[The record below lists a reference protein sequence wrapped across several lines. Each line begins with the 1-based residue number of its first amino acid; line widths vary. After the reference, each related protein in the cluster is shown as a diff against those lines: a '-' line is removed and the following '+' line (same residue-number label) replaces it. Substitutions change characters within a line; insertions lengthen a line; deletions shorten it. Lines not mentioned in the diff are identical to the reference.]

1 MYKPILTT
9 VLFAVLASSQLTAQ
23 EKNETKER
31 KEKKQENIIIKKKGD
46 KNEKV
51 TVVVDGETITVN
63 GMPIEDFNDEN
74 LEIITRKGKAIANEM
89 APRIRKMVRSF
100 DGSGVGASNKAFLG
114 VTSEMVEQGAK
125 ITGITK
131 ASAAEKAGLQ
141 IGDIITKIGAEKID
155 EKNGLFTAIGKYK
168 PEEKIMITYIRNG
181 AEATTEAALD
191 KNKTSNIVTW
201 NSEGFDMEAPEGM
214 HFFNSFPRTPKVGL
228 QIEDVEEG
236 DGVKILGVDENTP
249 AEKAGLKKDDV
260 LTEIDGA
267 NLKNVDEL
275 RIKMKAFKEGDSFKV
290 KYKRGNKSQTTEIK
304 LPKKLKRANL

>member
-114 VTSEMVEQGAK
+114 VTSEIVEQGAK

-260 LTEIDGA
+260 LTELDGA

>member
-100 DGSGVGASNKAFLG
+100 DGTGVGASNKAFLG
-114 VTSEMVEQGAK
+114 VTSEIVEQGAK

-141 IGDIITKIGAEKID
+141 IGDIITKIGSEKID

>member
-63 GMPIEDFNDEN
+63 GMPIEDFNDED

-260 LTEIDGA
+260 LTELDGA

>member
-23 EKNETKER
+23 EKTETKER

-260 LTEIDGA
+260 LTELDGA

>member
-100 DGSGVGASNKAFLG
+100 DGTGVGASNKAFLG
-114 VTSEMVEQGAK
+114 VTSEIVEQGAK

-181 AEATTEAALD
+181 AEATTEASLD

>member
-260 LTEIDGA
+260 LTELDGA

>member
-100 DGSGVGASNKAFLG
+100 DGTGVGASNKAFLG
-114 VTSEMVEQGAK
+114 VTSEIVEQGAK

-275 RIKMKAFKEGDSFKV
+275 RIKIKAFKEGDSFKV

>member
-100 DGSGVGASNKAFLG
+100 DGTGVGASNKAFLG

-141 IGDIITKIGAEKID
+141 IGDIITKIGSEKID

-260 LTEIDGA
+260 LTELDGA

>member
-100 DGSGVGASNKAFLG
+100 DGTGVGASNKAFLG

-141 IGDIITKIGAEKID
+141 IGDIITKIGSEKID

-181 AEATTEAALD
+181 AEATTEASLD

>member
-100 DGSGVGASNKAFLG
+100 DGTGVGASNKAFLG

-260 LTEIDGA
+260 LTELDGA

>member
-100 DGSGVGASNKAFLG
+100 DGTGVGASNKAFLG
-114 VTSEMVEQGAK
+114 VTSEIVEQGAK

-141 IGDIITKIGAEKID
+141 IGDIITKIGSEKID

-260 LTEIDGA
+260 LTELDGA

>member
-100 DGSGVGASNKAFLG
+100 DGTGVGASNKAFLG
-114 VTSEMVEQGAK
+114 VTSEIVEQGAK

>member
-100 DGSGVGASNKAFLG
+100 DGTGVGASNKAFLG

-181 AEATTEAALD
+181 AEATTEASLD

>member
-141 IGDIITKIGAEKID
+141 IGDIITKIGSEKID

-260 LTEIDGA
+260 LTELDGA

>member
-141 IGDIITKIGAEKID
+141 IGDIITKIGSEKID

>member
-100 DGSGVGASNKAFLG
+100 DGTGVGASNKAFLG
-114 VTSEMVEQGAK
+114 VTSEIVEQGAK

-260 LTEIDGA
+260 LTELDGA

>member
-114 VTSEMVEQGAK
+114 VTSEIVEQGAK

-141 IGDIITKIGAEKID
+141 IGDIITKIGSEKID

-181 AEATTEAALD
+181 AEATTEASLD

>member
-100 DGSGVGASNKAFLG
+100 DGTGVGASNKAFLG
-114 VTSEMVEQGAK
+114 VTSEIVEQGAK

-181 AEATTEAALD
+181 AEATTEASLD

-260 LTEIDGA
+260 LTELDGA

>member
-100 DGSGVGASNKAFLG
+100 DGTGVGASNKAFLG

-141 IGDIITKIGAEKID
+141 IGDIITKIGSEKID

>member
-100 DGSGVGASNKAFLG
+100 DGSGVGTSNKAFLG
-114 VTSEMVEQGAK
+114 VTSEIVEQGAK

-141 IGDIITKIGAEKID
+141 IGDIITKIGSEKID

-181 AEATTEAALD
+181 AEATTEASLD

-260 LTEIDGA
+260 LTELDGA

>member
-100 DGSGVGASNKAFLG
+100 DGTGVGASNKAFLG
-114 VTSEMVEQGAK
+114 VTSEIVEQGAK

-141 IGDIITKIGAEKID
+141 IGDIITKIGSEKID

-181 AEATTEAALD
+181 AEATTEASLD

>member
-9 VLFAVLASSQLTAQ
+9 VLFAVLASSQITAQ
-23 EKNETKER
+23 EKTETKER

-100 DGSGVGASNKAFLG
+100 DGSGVGTSNKAFLG
-114 VTSEMVEQGAK
+114 VTSEIVEQGAK

-155 EKNGLFTAIGKYK
+155 EKNGLFSAIGKYK

-181 AEATTEAALD
+181 AEATTEASLD
-191 KNKTSNIVTW
+191 KNKTPNIVTW

-236 DGVKILGVDENTP
+236 DGVKVLDVDENTP
-249 AEKAGLKKDDV
+249 AEKAGLQKDDI
-260 LTEIDGA
+260 LIEIDGA
-267 NLKNVDEL
+267 NVKNVDEL
-275 RIKMKAFKEGDSFKV
+275 RIKMKTFKEGDTFKI

-304 LPKKLKRANL
+304 FPKKLKRANL

>member
-214 HFFNSFPRTPKVGL
+214 HF
-228 QIEDVEEG
+228 
-236 DGVKILGVDENTP
+236 
-249 AEKAGLKKDDV
+249 
-260 LTEIDGA
+260 LT
-267 NLKNVDEL
+267 
-275 RIKMKAFKEGDSFKV
+275 AFLVHQK
-290 KYKRGNKSQTTEIK
+290 
-304 LPKKLKRANL
+304 

>member
-141 IGDIITKIGAEKID
+141 IGDIITKIGSEKID

-181 AEATTEAALD
+181 AEATTEASLD

>member
-181 AEATTEAALD
+181 AEATTEASLD

>member
-23 EKNETKER
+23 EKTETKER

-168 PEEKIMITYIRNG
+168 PEEKVMITYIRNG

-260 LTEIDGA
+260 LTELDGA

>member
-114 VTSEMVEQGAK
+114 VTSEIVEQGAK

>member
-168 PEEKIMITYIRNG
+168 PEEKVMITYIRNG

-260 LTEIDGA
+260 LTELDGA